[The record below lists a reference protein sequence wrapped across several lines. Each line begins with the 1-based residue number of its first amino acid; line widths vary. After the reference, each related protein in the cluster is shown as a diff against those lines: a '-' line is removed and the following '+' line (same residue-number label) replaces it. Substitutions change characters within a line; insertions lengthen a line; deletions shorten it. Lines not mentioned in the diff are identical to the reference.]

1 METIQLQC
9 GNCKNMMAISTE
21 HLGAQVQCPH
31 CQAVLQTPPPPAAPA
46 PAPNPSLTAQR
57 EAPIPTFRRPE
68 RESIFSEPE
77 PVDDLFGGGEPTP
90 RVEMPKPSAPAP
102 VHATAGAMTD
112 AFAAA
117 HDGHSDP
124 DESLPPASMPA
135 PRREAPKSAFMS
147 YVLIGLVSYSIC
159 TTGMVAYLLSN
170 WPSINAFDWLAD
182 PAPGKGG
189 ARQSKTR
196 QSPDAP
202 LPGKNI
208 VALNDSITI
217 GDVSVTPSKVA
228 MSPEGNLIL
237 TLRVKNVSSETRFAP
252 ISDSFL
258 KVNEFRDKPYTYL
271 ESNNVGSLVGG
282 YLEVKQLKGGDA
294 EGNLGPNEEAIFR
307 VITTDRPDDRAMAKR
322 IAARSEPV
330 TWRVQVRR
338 GLVQFRGRP
347 VSATAVIGVRFNP
360 STIEKEA

>member
-9 GNCKNMMAISTE
+9 GNCKSMMAISTE

-31 CQAVLQTPPPPAAPA
+31 CQAVLQTPPPPSSPAPA
-46 PAPNPSLTAQR
+46 PAPPPTESPR
-57 EAPIPTFRRPE
+57 EPAVPTFRRPE

-77 PVDDLFGGGEPTP
+77 PVDDLFGGGEPAP
-90 RVEMPKPSAPAP
+90 RVQMPTPPP
-102 VHATAGAMTD
+102 PTTAAAMTD
-112 AFAAA
+112 AFAAG
-117 HDGHSDP
+117 HDGHADH
-124 DESLPPASMPA
+124 DDSLPAASMPA
-135 PRREAPKSAFMS
+135 SRREAPKGAFTS
-147 YVLIGLVSYSIC
+147 YLLIGLISYSIC
-159 TTGMVAYLLSN
+159 TTGMVAYLISS

-189 ARQSKTR
+189 ARQAKTR

-202 LPGKNI
+202 LPSKNI
-208 VALNDSITI
+208 VAVNSSITI
-217 GDVSVTPSKVA
+217 GDVNVTPAKVT

-237 TLRVKNVSSETRFAP
+237 TLRVKNVSSDARFTP

-258 KVNEFRDKPYTYL
+258 KTNEFRDKPYTYL
-271 ESNNVGSLVGG
+271 ESNNVGNLVGG
-282 YLEVKQLKGGDA
+282 YLEVKQLKGGDG
-294 EGNLGPNEEAIFR
+294 EGNLGPSDEAIFR

-322 IAARSEPV
+322 IAARNEPV

-338 GLVQFRGRP
+338 GFVNFRGRP

>member
-31 CQAVLQTPPPPAAPA
+31 CQAVLQTPPPPSAPA
-46 PAPNPSLTAQR
+46 PTPPPPR
-57 EAPIPTFRRPE
+57 EPAIPTFRRPE
-68 RESIFSEPE
+68 RDSIFSEPE
-77 PVDDLFGGGEPTP
+77 PVDDLFGAGDPPP
-90 RVEMPKPSAPAP
+90 RVELPKPAAIAAS
-102 VHATAGAMTD
+102 MSD

-117 HDGHSDP
+117 RDGHADH
-124 DESLPPASMPA
+124 DESLPGGSMPA
-135 PRREAPKSAFMS
+135 PRREAPKSAFTS
-147 YVLIGLVSYSIC
+147 YLLIGLISYSIC

-202 LPGKNI
+202 LPAKNI
-208 VALNDSITI
+208 VAINDSITI
-217 GDVSVTPSKVA
+217 GEVSVTPAKVT

-237 TLRVKNVSSETRFAP
+237 TLRIKNVSTETRFTP

-258 KVNEFRDKPYTYL
+258 KASETRDKPYTYL
-271 ESNNVGSLVGG
+271 EGNSGGNLVGG
-282 YLEVKQLKGGDA
+282 YLEVKRIKGGDD
-294 EGNLGPNEEAIFR
+294 EGNLGPSDEAFFR
-307 VITTDRPDDRAMAKR
+307 VTTTDRPDDRLMAKK
-322 IAARSEPV
+322 IADRTEPV
-330 TWRVQVRR
+330 VWRVQVRR
-338 GLVQFRGRP
+338 GFVNFRGRP

-360 STIEKEA
+360 TTIEKEA